1 MENLRRPTTRR
12 AAGQAVIAVGFLLVL
27 CAALVN
33 RWTVGFYKGERAF
46 DLRDVFELSFR
57 WSLSLGAATLALGF
71 AVLRTRSR
79 ALARAAVSWL
89 VVAVCVAA
97 DRVLLAH
104 LGLPLW
110 VHDAEAHFR
119 HRPNAVRLAPSGP
132 GGSAKLV
139 RINSHGFHDEEFP
152 LTKPAGEL
160 RGLMLGDSVT
170 MGHML
175 TFEETFSERLEELL
189 DQRDSRYSSHQIINS
204 GVQGYAVF
212 QEVVAFRKA
221 LAFSPD
227 FVALGFCMND
237 VTEPFVV
244 QREFGGT
251 GVDYHEVLEE
261 PSAFLGY
268 LKNETGIGRCL
279 LAVRQ
284 KATTAQQLKQWE
296 DYNVRSMTLGSTT
309 EPRFQKAWAITLRD
323 LERAYAL
330 AAEHRLPL
338 VLLIFPYTFQLFDPA
353 YLEPQR
359 IVKEHAARHGID
371 VLDFTAVFR
380 ERIVED
386 EQELAA
392 WREAGIA
399 TEEILNRCADSW
411 RRFYIDTNHFAPDGH
426 RVVAEGL
433 FQHLVQKGVVTD
445 GPP

>member
-1 MENLRRPTTRR
+1 MENVRRPTTRR
-12 AAGQAVIAVGFLLVL
+12 AAGQAAIVAGVSFVL

-33 RWTVGFYKGERAF
+33 RWTVGFLKGERAV
-46 DLRDVFELSFR
+46 DLRDVFEISFR
-57 WSLSLGAATLALGF
+57 WSLFLGVATLALGF
-71 AVLRTRSR
+71 AVLRTRSK
-79 ALARAAVSWL
+79 ALSRLAISWL
-89 VVAVCVAA
+89 VVAVCLVA
-97 DRVLLAH
+97 DRLLLAH

-119 HRPNAVRLAPSGP
+119 HRPNAVRVAPRAP
-132 GGSAKLV
+132 GGERTLV

-152 LTKPAGEL
+152 LEKPAGEL

-175 TFEETFSERLEELL
+175 AFEETFSERLEELL
-189 DQRDSRYSSHQIINS
+189 DERDSRYSSHQIINA
-204 GVQGYAVF
+204 GVQGYATF
-212 QEVVAFRKA
+212 QEVVAFQNA

-227 FVALGFCMND
+227 FVVLGFCLND

-251 GVDYHEVLEE
+251 GLDYHEVLQEK
-261 PSAFLGY
+261 SAFVGY

-284 KATTAQQLKQWE
+284 RATTAHELKQWE

-309 EPRFQKAWAITLRD
+309 EPRFQQAWAITLRD
-323 LERAYAL
+323 LGRVYAL
-330 AAEHRLPL
+330 AAEHRLPF
-338 VLLIFPYTFQLFDPA
+338 VLLIFPYTFQLFDPTV
-353 YLEPQR
+353 LEPQR
-359 IVKEHAARHGID
+359 IVNEHAARHQID
-371 VLDFTAVFR
+371 VIDFTSIFR
-380 ERIVED
+380 ERIVANE
-386 EQELAA
+386 EEVAG
-392 WREAGIA
+392 WRDAGIA

-411 RRFYIDTNHFAPDGH
+411 RRFYIDTNHFAPEGH
-426 RVVAEGL
+426 RLVAEVL